1 CRGRSRSWTY
11 EQRGGGQ
18 PNPLS
23 VLALAEEGV
32 VILPDLE
39 AQTGA
44 VAVASDAVV
53 GTGVADVADHLSTI
67 DVPAHGDTAGEAREV
82 AVTQDRAARC
92 AQPHL
97 ATAELVELLLGGAVR
112 DVLHEYVPDAGRHL
126 DVSGICPYDLGICR
140 SDDGS

>member
-1 CRGRSRSWTY
+1 
-11 EQRGGGQ
+11 
-18 PNPLS
+18 
-23 VLALAEEGV
+23 
-32 VILPDLE
+32 
-39 AQTGA
+39 
-44 VAVASDAVV
+44 AVV

-140 SDDGS
+140 SDDGSAVGHGHTDVAVVEIYALADAVAVGARSARQVRVGLR